1 MKNIERFLDNV
12 IKENDIILLDILW
25 TLFCSSGYDRHKE
38 KFKKWF
44 GRICKRNLQKKYNL
58 KPKEIKEK
66 MLIFIDFFHHFYEG
80 SDELLMKN
88 ILVNKTSEI
97 LIQNIR
103 SKIPYLSDLNKKI
116 LSFVLHYIPIRA
128 YRGINYFKICTKDCM
143 DLFNL
148 LFDEELKEERF
159 KVKSDRWDTESM
171 LEPYEEYSFDQFG
184 DELMKVGAGYWAFY
198 ISDKKV
204 WINFIIPSFIYEAIK
219 DYKSKLPIIENFKD
233 KLVKIEKIR
242 ELEEEWGIED
252 FEETKTVSE
261 VLESEI
267 EASIRSN
274 PEILEEG
281 LKLVRPQY
289 PTPVGP
295 IDILC
300 KDKNGNFVVIELK
313 RGKESDKVVGQI
325 QRYMAWVSENLA
337 KNKQVRGI
345 IALKEYDQKLE
356 YAVKG
361 SKFPIEIKI
370 FGKEPP
376 VEKNIKYCPR
386 CGKPN
391 PKSAKYCIKCG
402 KEFWM

>member
-1 MKNIERFLDNV
+1 M
-12 IKENDIILLDILW
+12 
-25 TLFCSSGYDRHKE
+25 
-38 KFKKWF
+38 
-44 GRICKRNLQKKYNL
+44 
-58 KPKEIKEK
+58 
-66 MLIFIDFFHHFYEG
+66 
-80 SDELLMKN
+80 
-88 ILVNKTSEI
+88 
-97 LIQNIR
+97 
-103 SKIPYLSDLNKKI
+103 
-116 LSFVLHYIPIRA
+116 
-128 YRGINYFKICTKDCM
+128 
-143 DLFNL
+143 
-148 LFDEELKEERF
+148 
-159 KVKSDRWDTESM
+159 
-171 LEPYEEYSFDQFG
+171 
-184 DELMKVGAGYWAFY
+184 
-198 ISDKKV
+198 
-204 WINFIIPSFIYEAIK
+204 
-219 DYKSKLPIIENFKD
+219 
-233 KLVKIEKIR
+233 
-242 ELEEEWGIED
+242 
-252 FEETKTVSE
+252 
-261 VLESEI
+261 LESEI
-267 EASIRSN
+267 EDSIKSN